1 MILKHP
7 KQVFFEKEIENNYHT
22 QHTKTNQRK
31 PWRCREQNEA
41 TKRAFKFC
49 ISVSISLK
57 STSIFFLS
65 YRYLEDAF
73 VLLAHPISALLARDV
88 LPLADSNHF
97 YPPYICYQENVLNM
111 MFCTQKIK
119 HMEGECVTS
128 ITIKHGSF
136 THYCCQICHS
146 ETTWSK
152 CTFLG

>member
-7 KQVFFEKEIENNYHT
+7 KHFYYKKKEIENNFCKK
-22 QHTKTNQRK
+22 QTKTNQRK
-31 PWRCREQNEA
+31 PWRYREQNEA
-41 TKRAFKFC
+41 TKRSFKFC
-49 ISVSISLK
+49 ISVLISLK

-65 YRYLEDAF
+65 YRYLGDAF
-73 VLLAHPISALLARDV
+73 VFPAHPISALLARDV

-97 YPPYICYQENVLNM
+97 YSPCICYQENVLNM

-136 THYCCQICHS
+136 HS
-146 ETTWSK
+146 LLLSN
-152 CTFLG
+152 LS